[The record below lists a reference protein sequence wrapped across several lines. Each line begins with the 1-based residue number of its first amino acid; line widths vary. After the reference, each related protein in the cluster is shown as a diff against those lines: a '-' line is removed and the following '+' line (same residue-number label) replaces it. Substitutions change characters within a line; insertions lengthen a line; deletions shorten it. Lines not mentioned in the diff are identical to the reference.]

1 MPCRFARE
9 ALPMEATPVDNLF
22 LLEYMPSA
30 DGTQLRVYLYGLMMC
45 RYPAFSDVAIDEAL
59 SLSSEEVLQAFAY
72 WQREGLVRILCAE
85 PLEVEYVSPSQ
96 RNAQPI
102 LTPGKYHPLVQAA
115 QQLFAPRTLRATEL
129 RLLYDWVEVYSFEES
144 AVLELIS
151 HCLHAKGPRVSI
163 SYMDAVA
170 RAWAEAGV
178 RTAEDAKAQAAAHQ
192 EMTSGAAMILKR
204 WNKSRRPTRDEQEL
218 FEKWTK
224 GWGFTLE
231 AVLAACPTVTKAGDP
246 SFKYLDGVL
255 ERLYREGAVSEN
267 MVSRLLHTEDESA
280 DLAREAFKRMGM
292 GRSARPLERAQ
303 LASFVDAGLPL
314 DVLLFAAEQ
323 SAGKERPFGYAKA
336 LLKEFSEA
344 GVTTVAAAQTHME
357 ARVKTPSGGKRAPAA
372 MDYPQKRYS
381 EDELKHIF
389 VNLDEEA

>member
-1 MPCRFARE
+1 
-9 ALPMEATPVDNLF
+9 
-22 LLEYMPSA
+22 MPSA

-45 RYPAFSDVAIDEAL
+45 RYPAFGDLSIDEAL

-129 RLLYDWVEVYSFEES
+129 RLLYDWVEVYNFEES

-151 HCLHAKGPRVSI
+151 HCLHAKGPRVSM

-178 RTAEDAKAQAAAHQ
+178 RTAEDAKAQAAAHA
-192 EMTSGAAMILKR
+192 ELTSGAAMILKR

-231 AVLAACPTVTKAGDP
+231 AMLAACPAVTKAGDP
-246 SFKYLDGVL
+246 SFKYLDGIL
-255 ERLYREGAVSEN
+255 ERLYREGATSED
-267 MVSRLLHTEDESA
+267 VVARLMHTEDESA
-280 DLAREAFKRMGM
+280 ELAREAFKTHGHGPFRPPRSNARSLQVFLDGGM
-292 GRSARPLERAQ
+292 PLE
-303 LASFVDAGLPL
+303 
-314 DVLLFAAEQ
+314 VLLFAAEQ

-336 LLKEFSEA
+336 LLKEFSDS
-344 GVTTVAAAQTHME
+344 GLTTVAAAQAHME
-357 ARVKTPSGGKRAPAA
+357 ARAKSPSGGKRTQSA

-381 EDELKHIF
+381 EEELKHIF